1 MSSNDI
7 HDVANLNV
15 SLQGLTLAVAD
26 VERSIEFYMQIPG
39 TSLAFHRPGSF
50 ALLHIGKGQLGLLKK
65 GVGSMHLEFD
75 SHQPDALYQ
84 QLKETGFPV
93 EEPPV
98 KKGWGE
104 YDFTVH
110 DPDGYCLEFNLP
122 HDGV

>member
-1 MSSNDI
+1 MSS
-7 HDVANLNV
+7 HDTHNITDLNV

-26 VERSIEFYMQIPG
+26 VERSIEFYMKIPG
-39 TSLAFHRPGSF
+39 TSLFFHRPGSF

-65 GVGSMHLEFD
+65 GVGPTHLEFD
-75 SHQPDALYQ
+75 TYQPDALYQ
-84 QLKETGFPV
+84 HLKETGFSV

-104 YDFTVH
+104 YDFVIH

-122 HDGV
+122 HNDA